1 MRSRFVASRQITV
14 YDPTLVALIKSA
26 LKDNAEFPVN
36 CSGYMTSTVRG
47 EGDNAIW
54 YDNQVVTELELI

>member
-1 MRSRFVASRQITV
+1 
-14 YDPTLVALIKSA
+14 
-26 LKDNAEFPVN
+26 
-36 CSGYMTSTVRG
+36 MTSTVRG